1 MPGSSVVR
9 SVELNPPAVA
19 SPKAGSSKPG
29 SSKPGLSRLGSS
41 GGSPPV
47 ADPSRLGSSPL
58 LGLSVLKNGLGQL
71 TPEQLRGALANF
83 LPKGATAAEQVRA
96 VEAGLKSPAAQAIRD
111 AMARWIVD
119 SVVPV
124 ERLVP
129 KAYENW
135 RPPVRDAM
143 MFVVTHLSPARL
155 APKLLEQLQLPPKT
169 TAEDRLLRLIA
180 KVPGLQKLGQ
190 VIARNQHLRPALR
203 HALERLENGIRDV
216 RPEDVVAIVQ
226 KELGP
231 RVEKYSVKIAT
242 SILSEASVSAVIRFT
257 WLDPSTGKR
266 ERGVFKVLKPH
277 IPEYFAEDMDYLQGL
292 AQFFSDQHR
301 NYGFPP
307 NLLPDTFKKV
317 RRLLRHEVNFL
328 REQKTL
334 LEAWNLYRSYSTKG
348 IRVPRLIQPLST
360 SRTTAL
366 TEERGIKVTNA
377 AARLPASR
385 RRKIAEQ
392 LIEAL
397 VAVPLL
403 TTQEDAIFHGDPH
416 AGNLL
421 YNNRTG
427 ELTII
432 DWALRERLSRE
443 QRRHLAL
450 LFLLVTLRDPVGT
463 SNEVLALTQQHIRSN
478 SPKGRIV
485 AELVAHFLDE
495 LPAARFSSGV
505 DAMRLLERLAMKDVK
520 FPGPLI
526 MLSKVMFTL
535 DGIMG
540 DIEGGDTGV
549 GFGLTIAR
557 HVAQHWIKNRE
568 EFRSPLMKRDWITL
582 QCSALLYSSRLWLK
596 GEQALLDRFLPPA
609 SKAVANAT

>member
-1 MPGSSVVR
+1 MAGSSVID
-9 SVELNPPAVA
+9 S
-19 SPKAGSSKPG
+19 SGIGSSIIED
-29 SSKPGLSRLGSS
+29 GLRRL
-41 GGSPPV
+41 
-47 ADPSRLGSSPL
+47 A
-58 LGLSVLKNGLGQL
+58 
-71 TPEQLRGALANF
+71 PEQLRAALANF
-83 LPKGATAAEQVRA
+83 LPKGATAAEQSRA
-96 VEAGLKSPAAQAIRD
+96 IEASLRSPAGEALRD

-119 SVVPV
+119 EIVPV

-129 KAYENW
+129 QAYLAW

-143 MFVVTHLSPARL
+143 MFVVARLSPARL
-155 APKLLEQLQLPPKT
+155 APKLLEQLELPSNT
-169 TAEDRLLRLIA
+169 SAEQRLLRLIA
-180 KVPGLQKLGQ
+180 RVPGLQKLGQ

-203 HALERLENGIRDV
+203 NALARLENGIRDV
-216 RPEDVVAIVQ
+216 RPEDVIAIIRQ
-226 KELGP
+226 ELGP
-231 RVEKYSVKIAT
+231 RLEKYSVDVAPV
-242 SILSEASVSAVIRFT
+242 ILSEASVSAVVRFT
-257 WLDPSTGKR
+257 WLDPGSGQR

-292 AQFFSDQHR
+292 AQYFGDRHR
-301 NYGFPP
+301 NYGFPA

-317 RRLLRHEVNFL
+317 RRLLRHEVNFV

-334 LEAWNLYRSYSTKG
+334 LEAWSLYRSMKG
-348 IRVPRLIQPLST
+348 VRVPRLIQPLCT
-360 SRTTAL
+360 SRITAL

-385 RRKIAEQ
+385 RRKVAEQ

-403 TTQEDAIFHGDPH
+403 AAQEDAIFHGDPH

-432 DWALRERLSRE
+432 DWALRERLSRD

-450 LFLLVTLRDPVGT
+450 LFLMVTLRDPVGAC
-463 SNEVLALTQQHIRSN
+463 NEVLALSQQHIRSA
-478 SPKGRIV
+478 SARGRMV
-485 AELVAHFLDE
+485 AEFITRFLGE
-495 LPAARFSSGV
+495 LPAAPSGV
-505 DAMRLLERLAMKDVK
+505 DAMVLLERLAMKGVK

-535 DGIMG
+535 DGILG
-540 DIEGGDTGV
+540 DVGGSSSGM

-557 HVAQHWIKNRE
+557 HVAQHWIRNRK
-568 EFRSPLMKRDWITL
+568 EFRSPLKTGDWITL
-582 QCSALLYSSRLWLK
+582 QCSALLYTSRLWLQ
-596 GEQALLDRFLPPA
+596 GERAILDRLLPANSTPPA
-609 SKAVANAT
+609 ALP